1 MDFGDIVLK
10 ITEDGSDIVLSGNS
24 SIELDPTLNM
34 SLMVTLFSN
43 KEWFGNSLL
52 NENDR
57 IGSDIETIKEVSIM
71 GRKKLEDEIKSSL
84 QYLINE
90 NKAKDVNVNVRIVGD
105 GKKENK
111 RYDINT
117 VITEPNG
124 TEKNIY
130 WKYAV

>member
-52 NENDR
+52 NENDK

-90 NKAKDVNVNVRIVGD
+90 NKAKDVDANVRIVGD

-117 VITEPNG
+117 TITEPNG

>member
-10 ITEDGSDIVLSGNS
+10 IDENGSDIVLKGS
-24 SIELDPTLNM
+24 SIELDPALNM
-34 SLMVTLFSN
+34 SLMVSLFSN

-52 NENDR
+52 DENDR
-57 IGSDIETIKEVSIM
+57 IGSDIEKIKEVSLI

-90 NKAKDVNVNVRIVGD
+90 NKAKDVNVNVLIVGD

-117 VITEPNG
+117 TITEPNG

>member
-43 KEWFGNSLL
+43 KEWFGNCLAD
-52 NENDR
+52 ENDK
-57 IGSDIETIKEVSIM
+57 IGSDIETIKEVSII
-71 GRKKLEDEIKSSL
+71 GRKRLEDEIQSSL
-84 QYLINE
+84 QYLVNE
-90 NKAKDVNVNVRIVGD
+90 NKAKDVNVIVQIIGD

-111 RYDINT
+111 RYDTNIK
-117 VITEPNG
+117 ITEPDG

>member
-1 MDFGDIVLK
+1 
-10 ITEDGSDIVLSGNS
+10 
-24 SIELDPTLNM
+24 M

-52 NENDR
+52 NENDK

-90 NKAKDVNVNVRIVGD
+90 NKAKNVDANVRIVGD

-117 VITEPNG
+117 IITEPDK

>member
-52 NENDR
+52 NENDK

-90 NKAKDVNVNVRIVGD
+90 NKAKNVDANVRIVGD

-117 VITEPNG
+117 TITEPNG

>member
-34 SLMVTLFSN
+34 SLMVSIFSN
-43 KEWFGNSLL
+43 KEWFGNSLVD
-52 NENDR
+52 ENNR
-57 IGSDIETIKEVSIM
+57 IGSDIEKIKEVSLI
-71 GRKKLEDEIKSSL
+71 GRKKLEDEIQSSL
-84 QYLINE
+84 QYLVNE
-90 NKAKDVNVNVRIVGD
+90 NKAKDVNVSVQIIGD

-111 RYDINT
+111 RYDTNIT
-117 VITEPNG
+117 ITEPDG

-130 WKYAV
+130 WKYSV

>member
-52 NENDR
+52 NENDK

-90 NKAKDVNVNVRIVGD
+90 NKAKDVDANVRIVGD

-117 VITEPNG
+117 TITEPDG

>member
-34 SLMVTLFSN
+34 SLMVSLFSN

-52 NENDR
+52 DENDR
-57 IGSDIETIKEVSIM
+57 IGSDIEKIKEVSLI

-90 NKAKDVNVNVRIVGD
+90 NKAKDVNVNVLIVGD

-130 WKYAV
+130 WKYVV

>member
-52 NENDR
+52 NENDK

-90 NKAKDVNVNVRIVGD
+90 NKAKDVDANVRIVGD

>member
-1 MDFGDIVLK
+1 MYDFGDIVLK
-10 ITEDGSDIVLSGNS
+10 IDENGSDIVLKGS

-34 SLMVTLFSN
+34 SLMVSLFSN
-43 KEWFGNSLL
+43 KEWFGNSLVD
-52 NENDR
+52 ENDR
-57 IGSDIETIKEVSIM
+57 IGSGIEKIKEVSLI

-90 NKAKDVNVNVRIVGD
+90 DKAKDVNVNVHIVGD
-105 GKKENK
+105 GKNENK

-117 VITEPNG
+117 IITEPDG

>member
-34 SLMVTLFSN
+34 SLMVSIFSN
-43 KEWFGNSLL
+43 KEWFGNSLVD
-52 NENDR
+52 ENNR
-57 IGSDIETIKEVSIM
+57 IGSDIEKIKEVSLI
-71 GRKKLEDEIKSSL
+71 GRKKLEDEIQSSL
-84 QYLINE
+84 QYLVNE
-90 NKAKDVNVNVRIVGD
+90 NKAKDVNVSVQIIGD

-111 RYDINT
+111 RYDTNIK
-117 VITEPNG
+117 ITEPDG

-130 WKYAV
+130 WKYSV

>member
-10 ITEDGSDIVLSGNS
+10 IDENGSDIVLKGS

-34 SLMVTLFSN
+34 SLMVSLFSN

-52 NENDR
+52 NENDK

-71 GRKKLEDEIKSSL
+71 GRKKLEDEIKSYT

-90 NKAKDVNVNVRIVGD
+90 DKAKDVDVNVRIVGD

-117 VITEPNG
+117 TITEPNG

-130 WKYAV
+130 WKYVV

>member
-10 ITEDGSDIVLSGNS
+10 IDENGSDIVLRGN

-34 SLMVTLFSN
+34 SLMVSLFSN
-43 KEWFGNSLL
+43 KEWFGNSLVD
-52 NENDR
+52 ENDR
-57 IGSDIETIKEVSIM
+57 IGSDIEKIKEVSLI
-71 GRKKLEDEIKSSL
+71 GRKKLEDEIKSSA

-105 GKKENK
+105 GKKENR
-111 RYDINT
+111 RYDTNIT
-117 VITEPNG
+117 ITEPDG

>member
-1 MDFGDIVLK
+1 MYDFGDIVLK
-10 ITEDGSDIVLSGNS
+10 IDENGSDIVLKGN

-34 SLMVTLFSN
+34 SLMVSLFSN
-43 KEWFGNSLL
+43 KEWFGNSLVD
-52 NENDR
+52 ENDR
-57 IGSDIETIKEVSIM
+57 IGSDIEKIKEVSLI

-90 NKAKDVNVNVRIVGD
+90 DKAKDVNVNVRIVGD

-117 VITEPNG
+117 TITEPDG